1 MAVIGFVFAGTALGY
16 AGLIWLSLRGW
27 RGRPEG
33 GLLLAAALAT
43 VLWAVLGGLAATGG
57 WVAPAVVEVANLLRL
72 GLWLWLCY
80 ALWSLVA
87 HGRARWWAPDDRVF
101 AAGAGV
107 VGGGLGWF
115 ALQPAI
121 GGNAAVGA
129 VDVLAVLAVAIF
141 ALALVESTLAA
152 ADGGSRWALKHLL
165 IGLAGL
171 FAFDIFKISEA
182 FLLGDFTA
190 ATRLAQPL
198 VAASVLPFVVTG
210 ARRVRTFSVDIHVDR
225 QVVLRTTALLAA
237 GIYLLA
243 VAFAGLL
250 FQELDVAWGT
260 ALQLT
265 FVLTALLVLATALM
279 SGAVRSHVRRFL
291 ERGFFDFTYDYR
303 HEWQRFVATM
313 GDTATSARPLHER
326 AIQALA
332 DPLECTGGVLFL
344 RDRSGGLKAVG
355 AWNWAAAAALEPP
368 PAAVLDATGPELA
381 AVDLDAGEPSAEVA
395 AWRRTLSPLAF
406 VIALHH
412 GDRLL
417 GAVAVGKPRVR
428 RRLSWEEHELLQL
441 FAAQIANSLREEQ
454 NARILAET
462 RRFEAVSRRFSFVAH
477 DLKNIVSQLAPL
489 VRLAHRHGDNPE
501 FLRDVLTTVEGSVEK
516 MNSVLLRLRTEGE
529 DRTIFDVEAVI
540 ADLARRRS
548 LAGERV
554 DTRLGDAAAVQADR
568 SAFTTVVENLVDNAF
583 QAGAGRVELAVDAD
597 AEISGRVRLTVTD
610 DGPGMSAAFV
620 RERLFEPFVSSKP
633 DGFGIGMYQCRAWVE
648 SWDGE
653 LTVASTPGGGTT
665 VAIRLPRADADAFEV
680 AAQ

>member
-1 MAVIGFVFAGTALGY
+1 MGVIGLVFAGTALGH

-43 VLWAVLGGLAATGG
+43 VLWAGLGGLAATGG
-57 WVAPAVVEVANLLRL
+57 WVVPAVVELANLVRL
-72 GLWLWLCY
+72 SLWLWLCY

-87 HGRARWWAPDDRVF
+87 HGRARCWAPDDRVF
-101 AAGAGV
+101 VAGAGV
-107 VGGGLGWF
+107 VGAGLGWF
-115 ALQPAI
+115 TLQPAL
-121 GGNAAVGA
+121 GGTAPVGA
-129 VDVLAVLAVAIF
+129 ADVLVVLAVAIF

-152 ADGGSRWALKHLL
+152 ADGSGRWALKHLL
-165 IGLAGL
+165 VGLAGL
-171 FAFDIFKISEA
+171 FAFEIFKISEA
-182 FLLGDFTA
+182 FLLGGFTV
-190 ATRLAQPL
+190 ATHLAQPL

-210 ARRVRTFSVDIHVDR
+210 ARRIRTFSIDIHVDR
-225 QVVLRTTALLAA
+225 EIVFRTTALVGA

-279 SGAVRSHVRRFL
+279 SGAVRSHVRRWL

-303 HEWQRFVATM
+303 HEWRRFVATM
-313 GDTATSARPLHER
+313 GDTATGSRPLHER

-344 RDRSGGLKAVG
+344 RDRSGGLKTVG
-355 AWNWAAAAALEPP
+355 AWNWAAATALEPP
-368 PAAVLDATGPELA
+368 PAAVLDRTSPELA
-381 AVDLDAGEPSAEVA
+381 AVDLDAGELSAEVA
-395 AWRRTLSPLAF
+395 AWRRTLPSLAF

-417 GAVAVGKPRVR
+417 GAVALGKPRVR
-428 RRLSWEEHELLQL
+428 RRLTWEEHELLPL

-454 NARILAET
+454 NAGILAET

-501 FLRDVLTTVEGSVEK
+501 FLRDVLTTVEDSVEK
-516 MNSVLLRLRTEGE
+516 MNSMLLRLRADGDE
-529 DRTIFDVEAVI
+529 RTVFDVDAAL
-540 ADLARRRS
+540 ADLGRRRT
-548 LAGERV
+548 LADARVETRIGE
-554 DTRLGDAAAVQADR
+554 AAAVEADP
-568 SAFTTVVENLVDNAF
+568 SAFATVLENLVDNAF
-583 QAGAGRVELAVDAD
+583 QAGARRVELAAGIDDA
-597 AEISGRVRLTVTD
+597 GRVSITVAD
-610 DGPGMSAAFV
+610 DGPGMSEAFV

-648 SWDGE
+648 SWGGE
-653 LTVASTPGGGTT
+653 LTVTSTPGEGTT
-665 VAIRLPRADADAFEV
+665 VAIRLPRADGDALEV

>member
-1 MAVIGFVFAGTALGY
+1 
-16 AGLIWLSLRGW
+16 
-27 RGRPEG
+27 
-33 GLLLAAALAT
+33 
-43 VLWAVLGGLAATGG
+43 
-57 WVAPAVVEVANLLRL
+57 
-72 GLWLWLCY
+72 
-80 ALWSLVA
+80 
-87 HGRARWWAPDDRVF
+87 
-101 AAGAGV
+101 
-107 VGGGLGWF
+107 
-115 ALQPAI
+115 
-121 GGNAAVGA
+121 
-129 VDVLAVLAVAIF
+129 
-141 ALALVESTLAA
+141 
-152 ADGGSRWALKHLL
+152 
-165 IGLAGL
+165 
-171 FAFDIFKISEA
+171 
-182 FLLGDFTA
+182 
-190 ATRLAQPL
+190 
-198 VAASVLPFVVTG
+198 
-210 ARRVRTFSVDIHVDR
+210 
-225 QVVLRTTALLAA
+225 
-237 GIYLLA
+237 
-243 VAFAGLL
+243 
-250 FQELDVAWGT
+250 
-260 ALQLT
+260 
-265 FVLTALLVLATALM
+265 
-279 SGAVRSHVRRFL
+279 
-291 ERGFFDFTYDYR
+291 
-303 HEWQRFVATM
+303 
-313 GDTATSARPLHER
+313 
-326 AIQALA
+326 
-332 DPLECTGGVLFL
+332 
-344 RDRSGGLKAVG
+344 
-355 AWNWAAAAALEPP
+355 
-368 PAAVLDATGPELA
+368 
-381 AVDLDAGEPSAEVA
+381 
-395 AWRRTLSPLAF
+395 
-406 VIALHH
+406 
-412 GDRLL
+412 
-417 GAVAVGKPRVR
+417 VR